1 MLSISIL
8 TKKTCIKSYRKLSS
22 EVLKTALYDY
32 HVNSGGKMVEFAGY
46 QLPVQVSNFYYS
58 TIIHIKLLLHILS

>member
-8 TKKTCIKSYRKLSS
+8 TKKTCIKSYRNLSS
-22 EVLKTALYDY
+22 EVLKTALYDF

-46 QLPVQVSNFYYS
+46 QLPVQVSNYYYS
-58 TIIHIKLLLHILS
+58 NHHNSYKIT